1 MLAGAGRP
9 ELCFGQQV
17 EEEMELKLSN
27 ENKALLIFNEI

>member
-1 MLAGAGRP
+1 MLTGADRP

-27 ENKALLIFNEI
+27 KNKALLIYNEI